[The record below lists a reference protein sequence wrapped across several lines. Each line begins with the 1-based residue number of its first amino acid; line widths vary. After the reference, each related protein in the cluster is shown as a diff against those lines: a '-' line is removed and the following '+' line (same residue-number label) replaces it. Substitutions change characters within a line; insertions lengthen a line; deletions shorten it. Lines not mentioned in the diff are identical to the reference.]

1 MQVDQVRLG
10 DINTLF
16 VNSVGA
22 TASTVQIWFRA
33 GSALEGHENQGI
45 AHYLEHMFF
54 KGTPTRPGAAIA
66 QEVESFGG
74 EINAFTSFD
83 YTCYY
88 INAPSNKTGQA
99 LEILMDMVTNPMF
112 KGEDFPSERD
122 VVFEEYRRALDNPSQ
137 YHFMQLQKNCFEG
150 GYQHPILGRED
161 TIKSF
166 SPEQLKDFRN
176 RYYNLQNSMV
186 VVAGDLN
193 DREPLEKIIAKVRLP
208 DGQSSAFGK
217 FSLPT
222 KPKIDVHAKPIR
234 QATLTMAMSAHE
246 YTDPAASA
254 EDLGINCLAH
264 GETSRLYQA
273 MVAGSSLCNGI
284 AGSTMYFANGGCHMI
299 KTSFPVENL
308 PKVLSA
314 FHNTL
319 DELLSE
325 GPREVEV
332 NKIKNQYVASKVYEK
347 ESLEAFAFTLG
358 HGFAQNG
365 DIFCEEGFITRI
377 KETPARKVNLALPQ
391 VFARPLHLT
400 LQVPEGTKQEPLKKQ
415 LAAFQAK
422 ITKLAETQMAKAK
435 PIKTTKT
442 PHDPAVNMVQVVPGV
457 NLIHRLN
464 PLTPT
469 FVFHQYAKG
478 GISAETVKDCGKHGM
493 LARMMGYGYKG
504 MPYQQLKLDLEAK
517 SASLSGFAGKNAYGL
532 TMHGQSTDFD
542 SLLSHF
548 MGTLLHPEIPEKYY
562 KHEQKVILRMLDN
575 QKEDPVKQ
583 AFKNWYQMVFNAHP
597 YSLDASGTPESLKK
611 MNPAMLKRMHQQHL
625 AKEEILFTYCGDM
638 DLETVLTK
646 LRKQMK
652 SLKGRKGAKP
662 AKHPWKGK
670 NGQRVHLEFKREQIQ
685 IVIGKPAFKLTAIE
699 DMYLKMITAH
709 LSGQGSELF
718 VEVRDR
724 QGLCYA
730 VQPVHVT
737 ALEAGCW
744 GIYIGSGHDK
754 RERAIE
760 AITAILKRLS
770 EKGLTKEE
778 FERIKVML
786 EGQQRMAVQTNED
799 WAQFYSVPALH
810 GLGIEFQHNGQK
822 KIAEAKYDE
831 FQKFLQKFMGG
842 EWNIVTAGPIE

>member
-1 MQVDQVRLG
+1 MQVDQTRLG

-33 GSALEGHENQGI
+33 GSALEGHDNQGI

-88 INAPSNKTGQA
+88 INAPANKTAQA
-99 LEILMDMVTNPMF
+99 LEILMDMVSHPMF
-112 KGEDFPSERD
+112 KSEDFPSERD

-161 TIKSF
+161 TIKNF
-166 SPEQLKDFRN
+166 SPEQLKTFRN
-176 RYYNLQNSMV
+176 RYYNLQNSLV
-186 VVAGDLN
+186 VVAGDLQ
-193 DREPLEKIIAKVRLP
+193 DRAPLEKIIAGVKLP
-208 DGQSSAFGK
+208 DGQSSSFGN
-217 FSLPT
+217 FTLPT
-222 KPKIDVHAKPIR
+222 KPKVDVHAKPIR
-234 QATLTMAMSAHE
+234 QATLTMALAAHGYVDAE
-246 YTDPAASA
+246 ASA

-308 PKVLSA
+308 PKVLQA
-314 FHNTL
+314 FQATL
-319 DELLSE
+319 ADLLSE
-325 GPREVEV
+325 GPKEQEVT
-332 NKIKNQYVASKVYEK
+332 KIKNQYVASKVYEK

-377 KETPARKVNLALPQ
+377 KDTPARKVALALPQ
-391 VFARPLHLT
+391 VFKRPLHLT
-400 LQVPEGTKQEPLKKQ
+400 LQVPEGTKQEPLKKA
-415 LAAFQAK
+415 LTVFQTK
-422 ITKLAETQMAKAK
+422 ISKLAEAQIAKAK
-435 PIKTTKT
+435 PIKSRKSS
-442 PHDPAVNMVQVVPGV
+442 HDAAVQMVEVVPGV
-457 NLIHRLN
+457 HLIHRLN

-469 FVFHQYAKG
+469 FVLHQYAKG
-478 GISAETVKDCGKHGM
+478 GITAETTKDCGKHSM
-493 LARMMGYGYKG
+493 LARMLSYGYKG
-504 MPYQQLKLDLEAK
+504 MGYQQLKQDLEAK

-532 TMHGQSTDFD
+532 TMHGQSADFD
-542 SLLSHF
+542 SLLGHF
-548 MGTLLHPEIPEKYY
+548 MGTLQSPEIPDKYF

-583 AFKNWYQMVFNAHP
+583 AFRNWYQLVFNAHP
-597 YSLDASGTPESLKK
+597 YSLDASGTPETLKK
-611 MNPAMLKRMHQQHL
+611 MSPATLKRLHNDHL
-625 AKEEILFTYCGDM
+625 AKEEVLFTYVGDM

-646 LRKQMK
+646 LKKQMK
-652 SLKGRKGAKP
+652 TTLKGRKGRKP

-670 NGQRVHLEFKREQIQ
+670 SGERIHIEMKREQIQ
-685 IVIGKPAFKLTAIE
+685 IVIGKPAYKLTAVE
-699 DMYLKMITAH
+699 DMYLKMITTH

-760 AITAILKRLS
+760 AITSILKRLS
-770 EKGLTKEE
+770 EKGLTRAE
-778 FERIKVML
+778 FDRIKVML
-786 EGQQRMAVQTNED
+786 DGQQKMAVQTNED

-810 GLGIEFQHNGQK
+810 GLGLEFQHQGQE
-822 KIAEAKYDE
+822 KIARANYEE

-842 EWNIVTAGPIE
+842 EWNIVTAGPL